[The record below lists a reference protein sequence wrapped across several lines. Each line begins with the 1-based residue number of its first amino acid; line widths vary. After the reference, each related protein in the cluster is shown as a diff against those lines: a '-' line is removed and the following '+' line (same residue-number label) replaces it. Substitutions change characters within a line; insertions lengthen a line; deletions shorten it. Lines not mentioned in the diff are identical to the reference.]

1 MSLIK
6 GAWVNGVLRW
16 LLQVDRPVPERSD
29 EEIAAE
35 VDRNY
40 RWNFTVNLLDG
51 ATFWFGFSFASSS
64 TIMALYVS
72 KLTSSPLL
80 IGLLAVIAQAGWFL
94 PQLFTANAVEH
105 LARKKPVIVNLG
117 FFLERLPTWF
127 WVLAALLAV
136 RAPVLAL
143 VIFFVSFAW
152 QNLGAGAAATAWQ
165 DLIARCFPVN
175 RRGRLMGMMMFVG
188 AAAGLGGAALSAW
201 LLKTYPFPTNF
212 AYTFAI
218 AAGAITLSWFFLAL
232 TREPV
237 QPVAVPPKSN
247 RQFWSGL
254 PRIIEQDRNFRHFL
268 IARML
273 MALGSM
279 GVGFVAVAAVA
290 HWAVPDGT
298 VGIYTGALLLGQL
311 VGNLSLGLMAD
322 RFGHKL
328 PLELGAVASF
338 FAFGLAWLAPSPEW
352 YYLVFALLGFSFGAV
367 MVSGILVV
375 MEFCEAERRPTYI
388 GIANTSVGVVSI
400 ASPLLGAWLASIGY
414 GWLFAIGAAVN
425 LLALVMLHWTVRE
438 PRWAR
443 VGQVQPTLSS
453 QDQQL

>member
-6 GAWVNGVLRW
+6 GAWVKGALRW

-29 EEIAAE
+29 DEIAAE

-165 DLIARCFPVN
+165 DLIARCLPVN
-175 RRGRLMGMMMFVG
+175 RRGRLMGMMMLVG
-188 AAAGLGGAALSAW
+188 AAAGVGGAALSAW

>member
-117 FFLERLPTWF
+117 FFLERVPTWF

-290 HWAVPDGT
+290 HWSVPDGT